1 MNALA
6 AIHVAR
12 KQLGLDEE
20 TYRAVLV
27 RVTGKNSAGKM
38 SEAERLRVVQELR
51 RQGFKPASKPSRSK
65 AAGPYRGKLQALWIA
80 MWNLGLTRDRTDAGL
95 TAFVRRQTKI
105 DHTRFL
111 IHHDDATAA
120 IEALKDWMA
129 REAHVNWQYDRAMP
143 NWTQSNGY
151 RIAVAQFD
159 ILRERDPDLA
169 DLVGLQHWLIGTK
182 GLDARTMD
190 DAGWVDIMNTLGERL
205 REVPRR

>member
-1 MNALA
+1 MSAVA
-6 AIHVAR
+6 AIHVAK
-12 KQLGLDEE
+12 KQLGLDDD
-20 TYRAVLV
+20 TYRALLMSE
-27 RVTGKNSAGKM
+27 TGKNSVAKM
-38 SEAERLRVVQELR
+38 TASEQRRVIEVLRN
-51 RQGFKPASKPSRSK
+51 QGFKPASKPSRGK

-143 NWTQSNGY
+143 NWTQSYGY

-159 ILRERDPDLA
+159 ILRKRDPDLA

-190 DAGWVDIMNTLGERL
+190 DADWIPVMNALGEIVRKV
-205 REVPRR
+205 RK